1 MTAEDGNKA
10 IIKVDEE
17 QHIQKQEKGKGHQGT
32 VHNIRKVKV
41 QTD

>member
-1 MTAEDGNKA
+1 MIAEDGNRA

-17 QHIQKQEKGKGHQGT
+17 EHIQKQEKGKGHQGKG
-32 VHNIRKVKV
+32 HNIIKAKV